1 MTTLTVGP
9 GQQYGTI
16 ADAVAASGSGDTIDV
31 AAGTYTNDFFYI
43 GHSLTLQ
50 AVGGEAAIVATA
62 EPPDGKA
69 VITEGVPGANVV
81 INGFDISG
89 ARVDDG
95 NGAAIRYEGGA
106 LSLSNDYFHNNQE
119 GLLGAADPNG
129 SISIDNSEIAF
140 NGDGSGFTH
149 GLYIGAIAQFSLTN
163 SYVHDTAAGHEVKSR
178 AQNNTITNDRILDL
192 GGSASY
198 SIDLPNGGNAT
209 IANNVIQQSATT
221 ENPYII
227 AYAEEGRSNPGTNV
241 SIDGN
246 TIVND
251 LHNGNEAAV
260 FNATSQGLPF
270 TNNSVFG
277 LTASQL
283 AFSGP
288 LAESGTVL
296 LTDRPS
302 LDTSALSFINSP
314 SDSGGGTGGAT
325 GGGPTVGDTVGSAG
339 GGTGGTVSP
348 SEPPPVVPPE
358 PPTVLPPESPGLT
371 LDQYHNMVTTD
382 FVNYWLAHP
391 EVIFDQ
397 KALTALT
404 IEQFST
410 TVLTSPVPGDLWS

>member
-1 MTTLTVGP
+1 MTILTVGP
-9 GQQYGTI
+9 GQQFTTI
-16 ADAVAASGSGDTIDV
+16 HEAVDAAAAGDTIDV
-31 AAGTYTNDFFYI
+31 QGGPAITYTNDFISI
-43 GHSLTLQ
+43 GKSLTLQ
-50 AVGGEAAIVATA
+50 AVGGEVQMVETQS
-62 EPPDGKA
+62 PGNGKA
-69 VITEGVPGANVV
+69 MIVEGVSGANVA

-89 ARVDDG
+89 VSVPDS
-95 NGAAIRYEGGA
+95 NGAAIRYEGGN

-163 SYVHDTAAGHEVKSR
+163 SYVHDTAVGHEVKSR

-325 GGGPTVGDTVGSAG
+325 GGGTTVGDTGGSAG
-339 GGTGGTVSP
+339 GGTVSP

-358 PPTVLPPESPGLT
+358 PPPVSPPESPGLT
-371 LDQYHNMVTTD
+371 LDQYHNMVITD